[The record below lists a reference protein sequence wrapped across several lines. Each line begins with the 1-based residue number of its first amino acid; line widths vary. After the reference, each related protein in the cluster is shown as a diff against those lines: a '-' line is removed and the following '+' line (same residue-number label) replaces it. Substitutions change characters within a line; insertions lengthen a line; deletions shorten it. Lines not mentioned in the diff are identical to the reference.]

1 MPSEPPAPPK
11 PSDRSEPGAYSALA
25 PLRHPAFR
33 ALAAGRGI
41 SLIGNGVAPMALSFA
56 VLDLTH
62 SVSDLG
68 LVVGS
73 RSLFNVLFLLF
84 GGVLADRL
92 PRHLVL
98 VGSGLLSAATQAS
111 VATLVLTH
119 SATIPLLMVLSAANG
134 LFAAL
139 ALPASSA
146 LVPQTVPD
154 ELRQSANALN
164 RMAANSAQILGASL
178 GGILV
183 AAVGPGWGL
192 AVDATSFVL
201 SALCF
206 LRVRIPGSR
215 TPGAAGPA
223 GTPVAK
229 PGLFAELREGWSEF
243 VSRTWVWVIVV
254 AFGFINAAL
263 AGAVQILGPSV
274 AVHSFGSAGWG
285 FVLASQTGGMVAGGV
300 LALRIRFRRL
310 LLVGVACVGAEVLLP
325 LGLAVQVPVYWL
337 AVAGFVCGLCIEQ
350 FGVAWETS
358 LQQEI
363 PAAKLA
369 RVYSYD
375 MVGSFVAIPL
385 AQVATGPLAQALGAR
400 SALFGAAGVIAV
412 GTVAM
417 LAVRDVR
424 RLRTG
429 RPAESAVA
437 GGTAPGAEPAPS
449 TVAGPA

>member
-1 MPSEPPAPPK
+1 MPSPQLNPAEK
-11 PSDRSEPGAYSALA
+11 ARRSALE
-25 PLRHPAFR
+25 PLRHRAFR
-33 ALAAGRGI
+33 ALAAGRAI
-41 SLIGNGVAPMALSFA
+41 SLIGNGVAPMALAFA

-98 VGSGLLSAATQAS
+98 VGSGLLSAATQAT
-111 VATLVLTH
+111 VAALVLTH
-119 SATIPLLMVLSAANG
+119 DATIPLLMVLSAANG

-146 LVPQTVPD
+146 LVPQTVPA

-164 RMAANSAQILGASL
+164 RMGANAAQILGTSI

-192 AVDATSFVL
+192 AVDASSFAL
-201 SALCF
+201 STLCF
-206 LRVRIPGSR
+206 LRVRIPVDGRAGARPER
-215 TPGAAGPA
+215 T
-223 GTPVAK
+223 
-229 PGLFAELREGWSEF
+229 GLISELRDGWTEF
-243 VSRTWVWVIVV
+243 IARTWVWVIVV
-254 AFGFINAAL
+254 AFGFLNAAL
-263 AGAVQILGPSV
+263 AGAVQILGPTI
-274 AVHSFGSAGWG
+274 AVRSFGSAGWG
-285 FVLASQTGGMVAGGV
+285 LVLASETAGMVAGGV
-300 LALRIRFRRL
+300 LALRLRARHL
-310 LLVGVACVGAEVLLP
+310 LLIGAACVGAEVLLP
-325 LGLAVQVPVYWL
+325 LGLAFQVPLSAL
-337 AVAGFVCGLCIEQ
+337 AVAGFVAGLCIEQ

-363 PAAKLA
+363 PAEKLA

-385 AQVATGPLAQALGAR
+385 AQVATGPLAQALGVRA
-400 SALFGAAGVIAV
+400 SLFAAAGVIAV
-412 GTVAM
+412 ATGAM

-424 RLRTG
+424 RLQVRRG
-429 RPAESAVA
+429 GADAGAAELNAVSSLA
-437 GGTAPGAEPAPS
+437 
-449 TVAGPA
+449 

>member
-1 MPSEPPAPPK
+1 MSPQPSPPPSSPSESAG
-11 PSDRSEPGAYSALA
+11 RSALA

-41 SLIGNGVAPMALSFA
+41 SLIGNGVAPMALAFA
-56 VLDLTH
+56 VLGLTR

-98 VGSGLLSAATQAS
+98 VGSGLMSAATQAA

-119 SATIPLLMVLSAANG
+119 HATMPLLMALSAANG
-134 LFAAL
+134 VFAAL

-146 LVPQTVPD
+146 LVPQTVPA

-164 RMAANSAQILGASL
+164 RMAANSSQILGASL

-192 AVDATSFVL
+192 AVDATSFAV
-201 SALCF
+201 SALFF
-206 LRVRIPGSR
+206 LRVRIPAA
-215 TPGAAGPA
+215 GAAGADGPA
-223 GTPVAK
+223 AAVVK
-229 PGLFAELREGWSEF
+229 RPGLVSELRDGWTEF
-243 VSRTWVWVIVV
+243 ASRTWVWMIVG
-254 AFGFINAAL
+254 AFGFINAAY

-274 AVHSFGSAGWG
+274 AVRTFGSAGWG
-285 FVLASQTGGMVAGGV
+285 FVLASQTAGMVVGGL
-300 LALRIRFRRL
+300 LALRIRPRRL
-310 LLVGVACVGAEVLLP
+310 LLVGVACMAGSALTP
-325 LGLAVQVPVYWL
+325 LGLGFQVPVYAL
-337 AVAGFVCGLCIEQ
+337 ALAGFVGGLCAEQ

-363 PAAKLA
+363 PQAKLA

-375 MVGSFVAIPL
+375 MLGSFVAIPV
-385 AQVATGPLAQALGAR
+385 AQVATGPLTQALGSRAT
-400 SALFGAAGVIAV
+400 LFGAAGVIVA
-412 GTVAM
+412 GTAAM
-417 LAVRDVR
+417 VSVPDVR
-424 RLRTG
+424 RLRA
-429 RPAESAVA
+429 RR
-437 GGTAPGAEPAPS
+437 AEP
-449 TVAGPA
+449 VAEPEPVGVADATA

>member
-1 MPSEPPAPPK
+1 MPSSQLNPAEK
-11 PSDRSEPGAYSALA
+11 ARRSALE
-25 PLRHPAFR
+25 PLRHRAFR
-33 ALAAGRGI
+33 ALAAGRAI
-41 SLIGNGVAPMALSFA
+41 SLIGNGVAPMALAFA

-98 VGSGLLSAATQAS
+98 VGSGLLSAATQAT
-111 VATLVLTH
+111 VAVLVLTH
-119 SATIPLLMVLSAANG
+119 DATIPLLMVLSAANG

-146 LVPQTVPD
+146 LAPQTVPA

-164 RMAANSAQILGASL
+164 RMGANAAQILGTSI

-192 AVDATSFVL
+192 AVDASSFAL
-201 SALCF
+201 STLCF
-206 LRVRIPGSR
+206 LRVRIPVDGRAGARPER
-215 TPGAAGPA
+215 T
-223 GTPVAK
+223 
-229 PGLFAELREGWSEF
+229 GLISELRDGWTEF
-243 VSRTWVWVIVV
+243 IARTWVWVIVV
-254 AFGFINAAL
+254 AFGFLNAAL
-263 AGAVQILGPSV
+263 AGAVQILGPTI
-274 AVHSFGSAGWG
+274 AVRSFGSAGWG
-285 FVLASQTGGMVAGGV
+285 LVLASETAGMVAGGV
-300 LALRIRFRRL
+300 LALRLRARHL
-310 LLVGVACVGAEVLLP
+310 LLIGAACVGAEVLLP
-325 LGLAVQVPVYWL
+325 LGLAFQVPLSAL
-337 AVAGFVCGLCIEQ
+337 AVAGFVAGLCIEQ

-363 PAAKLA
+363 PAEKLA

-385 AQVATGPLAQALGAR
+385 AQVATGPLAQALGVRA
-400 SALFGAAGVIAV
+400 SLFAAAGVVAV
-412 GTVAM
+412 ATVAM

-424 RLRTG
+424 RLQVRRG
-429 RPAESAVA
+429 GADAGAAELNAVNSLA
-437 GGTAPGAEPAPS
+437 
-449 TVAGPA
+449 